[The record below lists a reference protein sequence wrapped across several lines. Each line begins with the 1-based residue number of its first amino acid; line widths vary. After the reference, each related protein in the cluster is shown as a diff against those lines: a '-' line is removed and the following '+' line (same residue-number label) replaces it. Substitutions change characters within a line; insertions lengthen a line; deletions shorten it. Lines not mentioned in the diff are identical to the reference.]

1 VSGGGL
7 LLQRNEIGG
16 DVVYRRMGVVGCL
29 FAGLFFVLPFG
40 VGWLVLSVAARY
52 EQLVAA
58 GVFRLQEAYNPG
70 VGSGAA
76 ELNGVYEARYAIIGL
91 VFLVCWGVSA
101 VITLVSTRRIKK

>member
-1 VSGGGL
+1 MGVG
-7 LLQRNEIGG
+7 
-16 DVVYRRMGVVGCL
+16 YRRMGWVGCL

-52 EQLVAA
+52 EQLVAV

-76 ELNGVYEARYAIIGL
+76 ELSGVYEARYAIIGV
-91 VFLVCWGVSA
+91 VFLVCWVISA